1 MKKWILLLLAVVL
14 ALGLGACATSTDS
27 GEGDNPKQTEDGK
40 KDKKEGDKDDKGEKV
55 LRLNNGTEPK
65 SLDPSIGF
73 DSVSWT
79 PLNNL
84 MEGLT
89 RLDENSQPQAAT
101 AETWDISEDGKTYTF
116 YIREDAK
123 WSNGDPVVAEDFVYA
138 WKYML
143 DPDTASPAAFLAYF
157 IEGAEEYNSGDGSV
171 DDVKVSAKD
180 EKTLEVVLTAP
191 TGFF

>member
-1 MKKWILLLLAVVL
+1 
-14 ALGLGACATSTDS
+14 
-27 GEGDNPKQTEDGK
+27 
-40 KDKKEGDKDDKGEKV
+40 
-55 LRLNNGTEPK
+55 LNNGTEPT

-73 DSVSWT
+73 DQVSWD

-89 RLDENSQPQAAT
+89 RLGEDHSAQPGAA
-101 AETWDISEDGKTYTF
+101 ESWDISEDGLTYTF
-116 YIREDAK
+116 HIREDAK
-123 WSNGDPVVAEDFVYA
+123 WSNGDPVVAEDFAYA

-157 IEGAEEYNSGDGSV
+157 IEGAEEYNSGDGSA
-171 DDVKVSAKD
+171 DDVKVTAVD

-191 TGFF
+191 TGFFLDLLT

>member
-1 MKKWILLLLAVVL
+1 
-14 ALGLGACATSTDS
+14 
-27 GEGDNPKQTEDGK
+27 
-40 KDKKEGDKDDKGEKV
+40 
-55 LRLNNGTEPK
+55 
-65 SLDPSIGF
+65 
-73 DSVSWT
+73 
-79 PLNNL
+79 
-84 MEGLT
+84 
-89 RLDENSQPQAAT
+89 T
-101 AETWDISEDGKTYTF
+101 AEKWDISEDGKTYTF

-191 TGFF
+191 TGFFLDLLTNPAFFPINHKVAEDNPKWHAEADTFVSNGPFAFE